1 MCPNKGQNGTFL
13 SKEIRKIHKSQKSK
27 QIHANSCL
35 LSPTGVGYLLRSV
48 LKPKENTRKKS
59 VHAVS
64 PPEWDLLRSVLNPKF
79 KPNQKWP
86 RNTLG
91 SQSSLGTLNH
101 CFCKKFSVKGSL
113 TPHNFFEACMF
124 RALTSRK
131 PFQRFNENLRIG

>member
-1 MCPNKGQNGTFL
+1 MANSDKKILITPNKGQNGTFL

-64 PPEWDLLRSVLNPKF
+64 PPEWDLLRSVLNPKI
-79 KPNQKWP
+79 Q
-86 RNTLG
+86 T
-91 SQSSLGTLNH
+91 
-101 CFCKKFSVKGSL
+101 
-113 TPHNFFEACMF
+113 
-124 RALTSRK
+124 
-131 PFQRFNENLRIG
+131 